1 VSGRGLSPRLAEIEK
16 CGFEDVSPGAH
27 FLTTPVFDH
36 RVQSHRYFDPLR
48 RTLISLPFRMQPF
61 PFFPRSKSSH
71 WRCSGL
77 NLTCARPAQPSKQV
91 YQFERL
97 HDGMPFRTLPSKAN

>member
-1 VSGRGLSPRLAEIEK
+1 MSGRGLSPRLAEIEK

-71 WRCSGL
+71 
-77 NLTCARPAQPSKQV
+77 
-91 YQFERL
+91 
-97 HDGMPFRTLPSKAN
+97 